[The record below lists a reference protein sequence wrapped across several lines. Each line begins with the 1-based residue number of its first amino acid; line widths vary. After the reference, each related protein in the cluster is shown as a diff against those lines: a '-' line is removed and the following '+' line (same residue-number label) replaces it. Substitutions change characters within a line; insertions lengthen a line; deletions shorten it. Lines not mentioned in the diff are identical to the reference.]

1 MTITWVEPSHTVQ
14 LHIDGVGTMEGP
26 RGSTIQQFILAG
38 ALSMPAPAVGAILN
52 GELQELTTP
61 VHHESTLSLVLM
73 SDADGAR
80 IYRRSLSFL
89 LSAAFNNLFSGATLH
104 IDHSVYPGG
113 YYCHVGGRKPLDSG
127 ELSSLKSEMNRLVSM
142 DLPFDK
148 KEISLVDA
156 IQMFSAANEMDK
168 VDLLKYRTK
177 EHVTVYTLGSYTD
190 YHHGY
195 MVPSTGFLK
204 WFDLAIANGGFIMR
218 YPKRHTPTKTD
229 HVEQFPALLRTF
241 KIYGDWLKALGIDN
255 VGALNDSI
263 AKDRGKE
270 LVLVSEAF
278 HEQQITNIARQ
289 ISDRKDVNKVILVS
303 GPTSSGKT
311 TFSRRL
317 TVQLLSLGISP
328 FPLELDNYFIDREK
342 TPKDSEGNYDF
353 EDINAIDLPKLSE
366 HLTKLINGQAVRLPK
381 FNFVNGRQEL
391 GEEVTLRPGQ
401 MLILEGIHG
410 LNPQLIPPYLYGRSY
425 KIYISA
431 LTQLNLDYHNRVST
445 TDTRLLRR
453 IVRDNSHRGY
463 SAAQTIGM
471 WESVRRGE
479 EKHIFAYQDNADIMF
494 NSALVYELAIL
505 KPMVEPL
512 LRQVPHGTAEYIEA
526 KRLLAFLEWFL
537 PMQPDLI
544 PDNSILREFVGGS
557 NLIDFSGWKHETL
570 TKP

>member
-1 MTITWVEPSHTVQ
+1 MSIGWAEPSPTVQ
-14 LHIDGVGTMEGP
+14 IHIDGFGTMEGP
-26 RGSTIQQFILAG
+26 RGSTILQFLRASD
-38 ALSMPAPAVGAILN
+38 LVLPAPVVGAILN
-52 GELQELTTP
+52 GELQELTTT
-61 VHHESTLSLVLM
+61 VNRESTLSFVLM

-89 LSAAFNNLFSGATLH
+89 LSAAFTTLFPGATLH

-113 YYCHVGGRKPLDSG
+113 YYCHVGGREPLEPV
-127 ELSSLKSEMNRLVSM
+127 ELFSLKAEMNRLVDQ

-148 KEISLVDA
+148 KEISLSEA
-156 IQMFSAANEMDK
+156 IAKFSTANEMDK

-177 EHVTVYTLGSYTD
+177 DHVTLYTLGNYTD

-195 MVPSTGFLK
+195 MVPSTGFLS
-204 WFDLAIANGGFIMR
+204 WFDLATANGGFILR

-229 HVEQFPALLRTF
+229 HIEQFPALLSTF
-241 KIYGDWLKALGIDN
+241 KIYGDWLKALGIDT

-278 HEQQITNIARQ
+278 HEQQIANIARK
-289 ISDRKDVNKVILVS
+289 ILDRKENNKVILVS

-328 FPLELDNYFIDREK
+328 FPLELDNYFLDREN
-342 TPKDSEGNYDF
+342 TPRDSEGNYDF
-353 EDINAIDLPKLSE
+353 EDINALNLQQLSD
-366 HLTKLINGQAVRLPK
+366 HLTKLIKGETVRLPK
-381 FNFVNGRQEL
+381 FNFVTGRQEM
-391 GEEVTLRPGQ
+391 GDEVTLKPGQ

-410 LNPQLIPPYLYGRSY
+410 LNPQLIPPELYGRSY

-453 IVRDNSHRGY
+453 IVRDNTQRGY
-463 SAAQTIGM
+463 SAAQTISM

-505 KPMVEPL
+505 KPLVEPL
-512 LRQVPHGTAEYIEA
+512 LRQVPHSTPEYIEA

-557 NLIDFSGWKHETL
+557 NLRDFSGWKRETL